1 MRQRLDGPLRGVRD
15 RHMTCIEGRME
26 RPTFAPPSPCSVD
39 PFGDLVL
46 HSPAYSRDAG
56 CPAMSLRSY
65 RPTAR
70 DGGRG
75 LPPPAL
81 VPPPQVD
88 HVRWGGQGIPG
99 QDERKR
105 STRVMPPGGWDARPS
120 ATSVEN
126 CRLGSLSTG
135 SLVGRPG
142 YEDGLMYS
150 QARVMP
156 GNAGDS
162 PARVIETSEKQGS
175 GSTGH
180 TTKLG

>member
-1 MRQRLDGPLRGVRD
+1 VGSQGSGQVVRRAVMCTPLVYRRT
-15 RHMTCIEGRME
+15 TCIEGRME
-26 RPTFAPPSPCSVD
+26 RPTFVP
-39 PFGDLVL
+39 LVRAVSILSGVWCCIVLLTRGMRGAL
-46 HSPAYSRDAG
+46 HRISGP
-56 CPAMSLRSY
+56 LR
-65 RPTAR
+65 TAR

-75 LPPPAL
+75 FHSL
-81 VPPPQVD
+81 QRY
-88 HVRWGGQGIPG
+88 HRRCWEWQGIPG

-120 ATSVEN
+120 ATSVGN

-162 PARVIETSEKQGS
+162 PACVIERSEK
-175 GSTGH
+175 
-180 TTKLG
+180 

>member
-1 MRQRLDGPLRGVRD
+1 VTVAGGSCL
-15 RHMTCIEGRME
+15 
-26 RPTFAPPSPCSVD
+26 
-39 PFGDLVL
+39 PFKVGSRRVEIR
-46 HSPAYSRDAG
+46 ASRDHG
-56 CPAMSLRSY
+56 ESKF
-65 RPTAR
+65 
-70 DGGRG
+70 
-75 LPPPAL
+75 
-81 VPPPQVD
+81 VPPVCNPLP
-88 HVRWGGQGIPG
+88 GGDTRGIPG

-120 ATSVEN
+120 ATSVGN

-180 TTKLG
+180 TTKLS

>member
-1 MRQRLDGPLRGVRD
+1 MQEAKLFVSD
-15 RHMTCIEGRME
+15 
-26 RPTFAPPSPCSVD
+26 TFAACLKD
-39 PFGDLVL
+39 TRRNF
-46 HSPAYSRDAG
+46 
-56 CPAMSLRSY
+56 C
-65 RPTAR
+65 
-70 DGGRG
+70 
-75 LPPPAL
+75 
-81 VPPPQVD
+81 
-88 HVRWGGQGIPG
+88 WGGQGIPG

-120 ATSVEN
+120 ATSVGN